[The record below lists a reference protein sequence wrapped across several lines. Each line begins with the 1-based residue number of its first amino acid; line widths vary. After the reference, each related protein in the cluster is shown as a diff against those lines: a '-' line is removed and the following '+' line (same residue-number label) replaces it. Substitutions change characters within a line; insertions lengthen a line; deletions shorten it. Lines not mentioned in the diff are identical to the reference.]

1 VYEDRVLPRRPI
13 FLDHLLDDP
22 TLVRTLVERHAP
34 YWPVQRYF
42 ASAEEMR
49 ALSDT
54 AERNGRPDAGTGMV
68 VGPVFRGDWAYD
80 RPLVDGVE
88 PLLRHAALIDA
99 ARRLFEAV
107 VVRPQILY
115 VNLTLPMPCG
125 DGGHTDI
132 PAFRGVDRTTVPVWL
147 LVTMGRSGL
156 FERWRVRIATAVAWF
171 YEGEG
176 GALTYWPD
184 GPDAPPTSLPPRT
197 NTALMGD
204 NDVMFHRVEAVGGAE
219 AEMVRGLTLDSQ
231 LAFAD
236 AGHWE
241 VRDGGQVLGS
251 WPASRVRVSLSW
263 KGVVFRDAEE
273 ARVHDDHR
281 DDLTLPIVLDA
292 LRADL
297 AARGSEVPVPA
308 DPLHDP
314 RFVTALSRAYHRA
327 PTVYPWGRAD
337 SA

>member
-1 VYEDRVLPRRPI
+1 VYERGVIPRPPI
-13 FLDHLLDDP
+13 FLDRLLDDP
-22 TLVRTLVERHAP
+22 GLVRTLVERHAP

-54 AERNGRPDAGTGMV
+54 TARSGRPDARTGMV

-88 PLLRHAALIDA
+88 PLLHCAPLIDA
-99 ARRLFEAV
+99 AQRLFDAA
-107 VVRPQILY
+107 VVRPQIVY

-171 YEGEG
+171 YQGEG

-184 GPDAPPTSLPPRT
+184 GPDAKPTSLPPRT
-197 NTALMGD
+197 NTALVGD
-204 NDVMFHRVEAVGGAE
+204 NDVMFHRVEAVGGLGE
-219 AEMVRGLTLDSQ
+219 QMVRGLTLDSQ
-231 LAFAD
+231 LAFVDGA
-236 AGHWE
+236 WE
-241 VRDGGQVLGS
+241 VHDAEHVLGR
-251 WPASRVRVSLSW
+251 WPASMVRVSLSW
-263 KGVVFRDAEE
+263 KAVVFRDADE
-273 ARVHDDHR
+273 ARVHDEHQ
-281 DDLTLPIVLDA
+281 DDLTLPIVLDT

-297 AARGSEVPVPA
+297 AGRGADAPA
-308 DPLHDP
+308 PTDLLHDP
-314 RFVTALSRAYHRA
+314 AFVAALTRAYHQA
-327 PTVYPWGRAD
+327 PSVYPWGA
-337 SA
+337 A